1 MLKELILKNR
11 SCRGYA
17 QTPRPT
23 EEELKELAEIN
34 RHLQEKGCG
43 IVGVVTDG
51 VIDPEAA
58 KSLVKENGLEYP
70 NVCESE
76 DMYVLS
82 SIKAVPTT
90 VFVDRNGVILGEP
103 IIGAAAGEYKKT
115 ADEVLA
121 VQGQS

>member
-1 MLKELILKNR
+1 MIQERKIGTDEIIELEVR
-11 SCRGYA
+11 D
-17 QTPRPT
+17 
-23 EEELKELAEIN
+23 
-34 RHLQEKGCG
+34 KGCG

-76 DMYVLS
+76 DMYVLL

-90 VFVDRNGVILGEP
+90 VFVDRDGVILGEP
-103 IIGAAAGEYKKT
+103 IIGAAAGECKR
-115 ADEVLA
+115 
-121 VQGQS
+121 QFCPRS

>member
-1 MLKELILKNR
+1 M
-11 SCRGYA
+11 
-17 QTPRPT
+17 
-23 EEELKELAEIN
+23 
-34 RHLQEKGCG
+34 
-43 IVGVVTDG
+43 TDG

-58 KSLVKENGLEYP
+58 KSLVKEDGLEYP

-103 IIGAAAGEYKKT
+103 IIEAAAGEYEK
-115 ADEVLA
+115 AANELLA
-121 VQGQS
+121 AQEQA